1 MKDTIQ
7 QKLSICPSCG
17 QRSYRIICT
26 AKIKTATRRRYV
38 CDLCKFRESKY
49 ELDEETYEKWKRYE
63 YVLGKIKELVTY
75 LKFKN

>member
-7 QKLSICPSCG
+7 QKLSLCPSCG